1 MRDTQKKNVY
11 LRAAQEENIDLIAN
25 RAVYYGNHLQNDIK
39 NNNRK
44 MPFATREKIDP
55 YISKKKKIYIG
66 STPATA

>member
-25 RAVYYGNHLQNDIK
+25 RTVYYGNHFQNDIK
-39 NNNRK
+39 KQQQQKNAICHERENR
-44 MPFATREKIDP
+44 PIHIE
-55 YISKKKKIYIG
+55 KKIYIG